1 MVIHWQEEQMQIRS
15 KAGEHSIPLD
25 KRIHVII
32 VGYPDRE
39 EKTMQARDFGRL
51 YEPGIHH

>member
-1 MVIHWQEEQMQIRS
+1 MQIRS